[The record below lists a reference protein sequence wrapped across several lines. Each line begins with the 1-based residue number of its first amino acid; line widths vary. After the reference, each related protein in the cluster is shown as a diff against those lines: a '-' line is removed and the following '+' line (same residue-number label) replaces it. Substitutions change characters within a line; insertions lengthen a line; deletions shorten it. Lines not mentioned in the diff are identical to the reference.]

1 MTWENVTDAFT
12 QVGAVISQGLG
23 TITGNVVLMTCL
35 AAGLIPVG
43 LRIFRKAKKAVR

>member
-1 MTWENVTDAFT
+1 MTWTNVTDAFT
-12 QVGAVISQGLG
+12 QVGDVLSTGLS
-23 TITGNVVLMTCL
+23 TITGNVVLMTAL

>member
-1 MTWENVTDAFT
+1 MTWADIVAAFS
-12 QVGAVISQGLG
+12 QVGDVLSTGLS
-23 TITGNVVLMTCL
+23 TVKGNVVLMTVL

>member
-1 MTWENVTDAFT
+1 MTWADVTAAFT
-12 QVGAVISQGLG
+12 QVGDVLTDGIS
-23 TITGNVVLMTCL
+23 TIAGNVVLMTVL